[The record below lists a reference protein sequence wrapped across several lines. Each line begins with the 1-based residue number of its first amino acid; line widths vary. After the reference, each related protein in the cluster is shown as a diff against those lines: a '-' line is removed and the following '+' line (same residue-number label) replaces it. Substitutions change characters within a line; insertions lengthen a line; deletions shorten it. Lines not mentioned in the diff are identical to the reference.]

1 MKKKWILAVIIL
13 AMLAWTVYDFG
24 FKDKASS
31 TPDDTSTPSE
41 EKTTEASKSEDETED
56 EDNNEK
62 DGKAMVEVGLEK
74 GNIAPD
80 FELETLDGETVSLSD
95 FRGKR
100 VMLNFWATWCPPCRA
115 EMPDMQKFHENKD
128 VVILAV
134 NLTGERD
141 SRKNVTEFV
150 DDYGITFRILM
161 DEDLSVSYL
170 YQIQPIPTSYLID
183 SNGVIHNKAFGAIN
197 YELMVQE
204 FEKMQ

>member
-1 MKKKWILAVIIL
+1 VNKKWIFVVIIL
-13 AMLAWTVYDFG
+13 GMLAWAVYDFG

-31 TPDDTSTPSE
+31 SIKQTDVLTEENKDKKEDKNDTD
-41 EKTTEASKSEDETED
+41 KEAESKETMI
-56 EDNNEK
+56 K
-62 DGKAMVEVGLEK
+62 VGLEK
-74 GNIAPD
+74 GNLAPD
-80 FELETLDGETVSLSD
+80 FELETLDGEKVSLSD

-134 NLTGERD
+134 NLTETESSKD
-141 SRKNVTEFV
+141 NVPTFV
-150 DDYGITFRILM
+150 EDYGITFRVPL
-161 DEDLSVSYL
+161 DEDSSVSTL
-170 YQIQPIPTSYLID
+170 YQIRPIPTTYLID
-183 SNGVIHNKAFGAIN
+183 SNGMIHNVAFGAIN

>member
-1 MKKKWILAVIIL
+1 MNKKWIFVVIIL
-13 AMLAWTVYDFG
+13 GMLAWAVYDFG

-31 TPDDTSTPSE
+31 SIKQTDVLTEENKDKKEDKNDTD
-41 EKTTEASKSEDETED
+41 KEAESKETMI
-56 EDNNEK
+56 K
-62 DGKAMVEVGLEK
+62 VGLEK
-74 GNIAPD
+74 GNLAPD
-80 FELETLDGETVSLSD
+80 FELETLDGEKVSLSD

-134 NLTGERD
+134 NLTETESSKD
-141 SRKNVTEFV
+141 NVPTFV
-150 DDYGITFRILM
+150 EDYGITFRVPL
-161 DEDLSVSYL
+161 DEDSSVSTL
-170 YQIQPIPTSYLID
+170 YQIRPIPTTYLID
-183 SNGVIHNKAFGAIN
+183 SNGMIHNVAFGAIN